1 MPKTSFLATRIVWI
15 RQRFLLWIAKRI
27 VFKFC
32 LVNVQRWKLS
42 SKMWIIWSIWSN
54 PSVLSTTGNNLRLNK
69 MSTSKTLWPRWET
82 SKRIKQKLL
91 KMSWDT
97 NWLLLIWKSLMQT
110 LSQSDPCEDLDPNA
124 FEHFTY
130 MYGIISLF
138 LHTLKKIWLK
148 FFKKLWWF
156 GYCICL
162 IENYN
167 YI

>member
-69 MSTSKTLWPRWET
+69 MIEYIEDFMAEMRDIQANQTKVAENVLRY
-82 SKRIKQKLL
+82 KL
-91 KMSWDT
+91 
-97 NWLLLIWKSLMQT
+97 IV
-110 LSQSDPCEDLDPNA
+110 A
-124 FEHFTY
+124 H
-130 MYGIISLF
+130 
-138 LHTLKKIWLK
+138 LKKFDANSFTVRSVWR
-148 FFKKLWWF
+148 F
-156 GYCICL
+156 GSQCFWTLHLHVWNNFIVLAY
-162 IENYN
+162 IEKDLT
-167 YI
+167 